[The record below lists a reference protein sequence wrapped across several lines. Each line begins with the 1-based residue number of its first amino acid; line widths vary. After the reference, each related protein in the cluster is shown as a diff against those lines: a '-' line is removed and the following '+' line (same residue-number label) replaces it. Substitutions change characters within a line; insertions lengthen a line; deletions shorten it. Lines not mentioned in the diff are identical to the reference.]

1 MIYNKVKLT
10 FTPELEIEFI
20 DRERALKQVEE
31 LAEKGTRYP
40 LVVFGPEGCGKS
52 AWLKQAVEVLRETG
66 YETLYID
73 PLHRTFIAYSDIKDI
88 IRKLSEAT
96 TEVIGVAEVKLATLV
111 IDAVKELIGIWKKER
126 VAVLIDEVFQAIG
139 LNKAEIYVKSLLN
152 LIEYPPKSYEKIVAI
167 VVTSEGMTRKEIGRH
182 RWASLRPMW
191 NMSRKGFEEL
201 YEKIPGLKPEFEDI
215 WKLTGGNPDALS
227 KLYQAEWN
235 VNRVITELINSK
247 EITSSFIEKWKYWLD
262 EAVKDPDILW
272 RANVPDELVRELIA
286 KNLIVYNMYDRDP
299 WFWIDEPPLE
309 KDLDLGI
316 GKHVAWQTP
325 LHREAVKRAITQR

>member
-1 MIYNKVKLT
+1 MVYNKVKLS

-20 DRERALKQVEE
+20 DRKRALKQVEE

-40 LVVFGPEGCGKS
+40 VVVFGPEGCGKS
-52 AWLKQAVEVLRETG
+52 AWLKQAVEILRETG

-152 LIEYPPKSYEKIVAI
+152 LIEYPPKSYERIVAI
-167 VVTSEGMTRKEIGRH
+167 VTTSEGVTRRVIGRH

-201 YEKIPGLKPEFEDI
+201 YEKIPSPKPEFEDI
-215 WKLTGGNPDALS
+215 WKLTGGNPDMLS

-247 EITSSFIEKWKYWLD
+247 EITSSFIEKWKDWLN
-262 EAVKDPDILW
+262 EAIKDPDILW

-286 KNLIVYNMYDRDP
+286 KNLIVHNMYDRDP

-316 GKHVAWQTP
+316 GKHIAWQTP
-325 LHREAVKRAITQR
+325 LHREAVKRAIAQR